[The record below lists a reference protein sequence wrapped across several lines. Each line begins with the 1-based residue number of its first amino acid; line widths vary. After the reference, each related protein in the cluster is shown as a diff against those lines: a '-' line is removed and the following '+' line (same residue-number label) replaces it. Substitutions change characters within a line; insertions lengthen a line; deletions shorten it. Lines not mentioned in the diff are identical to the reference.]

1 MKLKKNYHTADIQK
15 LWLDG
20 AIIKRDY
27 SLDTYGTSPM
37 GYMERR
43 GIRINGKKYQ
53 VVYSAR
59 GYGRITSEIKFYN
72 GRFLE
77 KHKKYMDAVRDHFY
91 NNILPYINYITL
103 YYT

>member
-1 MKLKKNYHTADIQK
+1 MKLKKNYSLADLKK
-15 LWLDG
+15 LHANG
-20 AIIKRDY
+20 ASIKRDY
-27 SLDTYGTSPM
+27 SLDTCGTSPM

-72 GRFLE
+72 GKFLQ
-77 KHKKYMDAVRDHFY
+77 KHKKYMDAVREHFY
-91 NNILPYINYITL
+91 NNIFPYINYTTL
-103 YYT
+103 YYS